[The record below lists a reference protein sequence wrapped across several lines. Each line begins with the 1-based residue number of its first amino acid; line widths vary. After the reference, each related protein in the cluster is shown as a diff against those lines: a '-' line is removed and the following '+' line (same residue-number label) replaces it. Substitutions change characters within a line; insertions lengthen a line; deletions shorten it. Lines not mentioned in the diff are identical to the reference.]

1 LPPKQLTTGSDEP
14 SSRIVLGTLGL
25 SLFDLIA
32 GALIAVSA
40 LMGYHRGAVRE
51 LVGLFAFTL
60 SAILA
65 LTFLPATSRVTASL
79 FHPHW
84 MAVAAAAILG
94 FVVVYFALTLLARWL
109 TAQIDRQALIGGL
122 NRIAGLF
129 VGTARA
135 LILLGLFALVFD
147 RATPAA
153 LKPEWITSA
162 FFYPLASSSGQLI
175 AKLAP
180 TDLRAFGHPG
190 ALLNGDDSPDTRE
203 TNPSGAASASPTPPP
218 TVRHHRTRG
227 YDQRSRDQ
235 LDSLVE
241 RTR

>member
-1 LPPKQLTTGSDEP
+1 MG
-14 SSRIVLGTLGL
+14 RFGL

-40 LMGYHRGAVRE
+40 LMGYQRGAVRE

-60 SAILA
+60 SAIVA
-65 LTFLPATSRVTASL
+65 LTLLPVTSRLAASV

-84 MAVAAAAILG
+84 MAVVAAAIIG
-94 FVVVYFALTLLARWL
+94 FAVIYFALTFIARWL
-109 TAQIDRQALIGGL
+109 TAQLHQQALIGGI
-122 NRIAGLF
+122 NRVAGLAI
-129 VGTARA
+129 GTARA
-135 LILLGLFALVFD
+135 LFVLGLFALVFD
-147 RATPAA
+147 RATPDR

-162 FFYPLASSSGQLI
+162 FFYPLASSSGRLI
-175 AKLAP
+175 AKVAP
-180 TDLRAFGHPG
+180 TGLRAFGHPG
-190 ALLNGDDSPDTRE
+190 ALLNGDDSPDTTE
-203 TNPSGAASASPTPPP
+203 TNQTGADSASPTPPQ
-218 TVRHHRTRG
+218 TARRHRARG